1 MIFIDSTIVI
11 LQLTGG
17 TKAED
22 TEEFK
27 EAVRLAH
34 QELQNEYDAKYVCS
48 PKLAGIF
55 HPSVGFFPPE

>member
-1 MIFIDSTIVI
+1 MT

-34 QELQNEYDAKYVCS
+34 QELQNEYDAKYVSS
-48 PKLAGIF
+48 PKLAENFTPG
-55 HPSVGFFPPE
+55 